1 VSGKARIGFVGLGA
15 IGAPISRALVEDGH
29 DLVVYDQDPRALARA
44 VAAGGSVACESVQE
58 VADAAETVFASLPT
72 PEVVRAVVAGEGGV
86 LGGSAVRTFVD
97 LSTTG
102 TEVAEELARAAEAAG
117 VDYLDAPV
125 SGGVAG
131 AEARTLAVMASG
143 DGVVFER
150 VRPLLETFGRS
161 VFHVGERPGQGQLAK
176 LLNNLLSA
184 TAMAITSEAT
194 VLGVEAGLDPATL
207 LEVFSAGSG
216 RNTATTDKFPKH
228 VLTRRFGSGFRLA
241 LMTKDVELCL
251 AEARRRHVPMLVGG
265 LVQQLW
271 TLAADR
277 LGDDADH
284 TEIVRLFEEWNEV
297 ALSEPAGER
306 R

>member
-1 VSGKARIGFVGLGA
+1 MSGKARIGFVGLGA

-131 AEARTLAVMASG
+131 AEARTLAIQ
-143 DGVVFER
+143 
-150 VRPLLETFGRS
+150 P
-161 VFHVGERPGQGQLAK
+161 
-176 LLNNLLSA
+176 
-184 TAMAITSEAT
+184 
-194 VLGVEAGLDPATL
+194 
-207 LEVFSAGSG
+207 
-216 RNTATTDKFPKH
+216 
-228 VLTRRFGSGFRLA
+228 
-241 LMTKDVELCL
+241 
-251 AEARRRHVPMLVGG
+251 
-265 LVQQLW
+265 
-271 TLAADR
+271 
-277 LGDDADH
+277 
-284 TEIVRLFEEWNEV
+284 
-297 ALSEPAGER
+297 
-306 R
+306 